1 VKGRTLGT
9 LGWAFLDARTPAT
22 SPAGVFVVR
31 AGLVVE
37 TALPLL
43 GGLKGPAALGSAC
56 GGVVETVGVSVDSVV
71 VGGGAVDVVV
81 VTGIVEVVEV
91 VGLVGVVGVVGA
103 VGVVGVDAPR
113 QWSSFM
119 PPTSSLPWASQS
131 LPFGDGSGRQSLPL
145 LPCEHG
151 PCPGGAEGGPAARTD
166 VPPPASAPN
175 ASTSG
180 AANQMSFFMSFLSSM
195 GSGRAPTVRNR
206 CRSNWQARRPASSAA
221 FAVRL
226 RSPGGRLASPAS
238 LLTGRT
244 L

>member
-1 VKGRTLGT
+1 

-22 SPAGVFVVR
+22 SRAGVFVVR
-31 AGLVVE
+31 AGIVVV

-56 GGVVETVGVSVDSVV
+56 GGVVEEVGVSVDSVV

-81 VTGIVEVVEV
+81 VVGIVEVVEV
-91 VGLVGVVGVVGA
+91 VGVVEVVEVVGVVGA

-131 LPFGDGSGRQSLPL
+131 WPFGDGSGRQSLPL
-145 LPCEHG
+145 LPCEQG
-151 PCPGGAEGGPAARTD
+151 PCPGGTAGGPAARTV

-206 CRSNWQARRPASSAA
+206 CRTSWQARRPASSAA

>member
-1 VKGRTLGT
+1 

-31 AGLVVE
+31 AGIVAV

-43 GGLKGPAALGSAC
+43 GGLKGPAALGTAC
-56 GGVVETVGVSVDSVV
+56 GGVVETVGVSVDSVA
-71 VGGGAVDVVV
+71 VGGGTVDVVV
-81 VTGIVEVVEV
+81 VTGIVGVVGVVE
-91 VGLVGVVGVVGA
+91 VVGVVGA

-131 LPFGDGSGRQSLPL
+131 WPFGDGSGPQSLPL
-145 LPCEHG
+145 LPCEQG
-151 PCPGGAEGGPAARTD
+151 PCPGGAAGGPAARTD

-195 GSGRAPTVRNR
+195 GSCRAPTARKSLPIELAGEDAGVERRFR
-206 CRSNWQARRPASSAA
+206 CPPE
-221 FAVRL
+221 
-226 RSPGGRLASPAS
+226 SPGGRLASPAS